1 MISMNTEKNGNL
13 TNASLTDNDLTKSR
27 STNISFTIDCFIEQ
41 YELVYKDL
49 YRFALYTL
57 KNTHDAED
65 IVSDTVVDAYAS
77 FSKLRDI
84 HSFRA
89 WIFRILSNKC
99 KQKLK
104 EYAERRKKETVNE
117 LYEKPETNYNDLTE
131 NLQIRLAFSSLSEEE
146 RLILSMD
153 IFAGYT
159 SSEIGEILHINENT
173 VRSKKSRALKKL
185 REQLK
190 N

>member
-1 MISMNTEKNGNL
+1 MNTEKNVEFF
-13 TNASLTDNDLTKSR
+13 
-27 STNISFTIDCFIEQ
+27 ISQ

-57 KNTHDAED
+57 KNPHDAED
-65 IVSDTVVDAYAS
+65 IVSETVTDAYEG
-77 FSKLRDI
+77 FSKLRNLS
-84 HSFRA
+84 SFRA

-104 EYAERRKKETVNE
+104 EYIDKTAELPKTLTDSSK
-117 LYEKPETNYNDLTE
+117 DLTDD
-131 NLQIRLAFSSLSEEE
+131 LQIRTAFCALPKEE

-159 SSEIGEILHINENT
+159 SKEIGKILNMNENT

-185 REQLK
+185 KEQL
-190 N
+190 NY

>member
-1 MISMNTEKNGNL
+1 MSTEKNVE
-13 TNASLTDNDLTKSR
+13 
-27 STNISFTIDCFIEQ
+27 FFINQ

-57 KNTHDAED
+57 KNPHDAED
-65 IVSDTVVDAYAS
+65 IVSETVTDAYAS
-77 FSKLRDI
+77 YFKLRNPD
-84 HSFRA
+84 SFRT

-104 EYAERRKKETVNE
+104 EYIDKTMELSETIADKSE
-117 LYEKPETNYNDLTE
+117 DLTE
-131 NLQIRLAFSSLSEEE
+131 NLQVRTAFLELSKEE

-159 SSEIGEILHINENT
+159 SKEISNILNINENT

-185 REQLK
+185 KERL
-190 N
+190 NN

>member
-1 MISMNTEKNGNL
+1 MNNEKNVE
-13 TNASLTDNDLTKSR
+13 
-27 STNISFTIDCFIEQ
+27 FFIHQ

-57 KNTHDAED
+57 KNPHDAED
-65 IVSDTVVDAYAS
+65 VVGETVMDAYAG
-77 FSKLRDI
+77 FSNLRNLD
-84 HSFRA
+84 SFRA

-104 EYAERRKKETVNE
+104 EYIDKTVEFSDALFNSS
-117 LYEKPETNYNDLTE
+117 KDLTE
-131 NLQIRLAFSSLSEEE
+131 NLQIRTAFSSLSKEE

-159 SSEIGEILHINENT
+159 SKEIGKILDINENT

-185 REQLK
+185 KEQL
-190 N
+190 

>member
-1 MISMNTEKNGNL
+1 MSTEKNVEFF
-13 TNASLTDNDLTKSR
+13 
-27 STNISFTIDCFIEQ
+27 ISQ

-57 KNTHDAED
+57 KNPHDAED
-65 IVSDTVVDAYAS
+65 IVSETVMDAYAGY
-77 FSKLRDI
+77 SKLRKPD
-84 HSFRA
+84 SFRA

-104 EYAERRKKETVNE
+104 EYIDKTMELSETIAD
-117 LYEKPETNYNDLTE
+117 KSKDLTE
-131 NLQIRLAFSSLSEEE
+131 NLQVRTAFLELSKEE

-159 SSEIGEILHINENT
+159 SKEISNILNINENT

-185 REQLK
+185 KKQL
-190 N
+190 ND

>member
-1 MISMNTEKNGNL
+1 MSTEKNVE
-13 TNASLTDNDLTKSR
+13 
-27 STNISFTIDCFIEQ
+27 FFINQ

-57 KNTHDAED
+57 KNPHDAED
-65 IVSDTVVDAYAS
+65 IVSETVTDAYAS
-77 FSKLRDI
+77 YFKLRNPD
-84 HSFRA
+84 SFRA

-104 EYAERRKKETVNE
+104 EYIDKTMELSETIADKAE
-117 LYEKPETNYNDLTE
+117 DLTE
-131 NLQIRLAFSSLSEEE
+131 NLQVRTAFLKLSKEE

-159 SSEIGEILHINENT
+159 SKEISNILNINENT

-185 REQLK
+185 KERL
-190 N
+190 NN

>member
-1 MISMNTEKNGNL
+1 MNTEKNVE
-13 TNASLTDNDLTKSR
+13 
-27 STNISFTIDCFIEQ
+27 FFVQQ

-57 KNTHDAED
+57 KNPHDAED
-65 IVSDTVVDAYAS
+65 VVGETVMDAYAG
-77 FSKLRDI
+77 FSKLRDL

-99 KQKLK
+99 KKKLK
-104 EYAERRKKETVNE
+104 EYIDKTME
-117 LYEKPETNYNDLTE
+117 LCDTFSDDEKDLTK
-131 NLQIRLAFSSLSEEE
+131 NLQIRTAFSSLSKEE

-159 SSEIGEILHINENT
+159 SKEIGKVLDIKENT
-173 VRSKKSRALKKL
+173 VRSKKSRALGKL
-185 REQLK
+185 KELLK
-190 N
+190 DEW

>member
-1 MISMNTEKNGNL
+1 MNTEKNVEFF
-13 TNASLTDNDLTKSR
+13 
-27 STNISFTIDCFIEQ
+27 ISQ

-57 KNTHDAED
+57 KNPHDAED
-65 IVSDTVVDAYAS
+65 IVGETVTDAYAS
-77 FSKLRDI
+77 FSKLRNLS
-84 HSFRA
+84 SFRA

-104 EYAERRKKETVNE
+104 EYIDKTTE
-117 LYEKPETNYNDLTE
+117 LPETLADQSNDLTE
-131 NLQIRLAFSSLSEEE
+131 DLQIRTAFSSLPKED

-159 SSEIGEILHINENT
+159 SKEIGKILNINENT
-173 VRSKKSRALKKL
+173 IRSKKSRALKKL
-185 REQLK
+185 KEQL
-190 N
+190 NY

>member
-1 MISMNTEKNGNL
+1 MTDRNIEKNVSL
-13 TNASLTDNDLTKSR
+13 TNDNLR
-27 STNISFTIDCFIEQ
+27 NISFTIDFFIEQ
-41 YELVYKDL
+41 YNLVYKDL

-57 KNTHDAED
+57 KSAHDAED

-84 HSFRA
+84 NSFRA

-99 KQKLK
+99 KKKLK
-104 EYAERRKKETVNE
+104 EYADRRKKETADE
-117 LYEKPETNYNDLTE
+117 FYEKSETNYNDLAE

-159 SSEIGEILHINENT
+159 SGEIGEILHINENT

>member
-1 MISMNTEKNGNL
+1 MNTEKNVEFF
-13 TNASLTDNDLTKSR
+13 
-27 STNISFTIDCFIEQ
+27 ISQ
-41 YELVYKDL
+41 YEFVYKDL

-57 KNTHDAED
+57 KNPHDAED
-65 IVSDTVVDAYAS
+65 IVSETVTDAYEG
-77 FSKLRDI
+77 FSKLRNLS
-84 HSFRA
+84 SFRA

-104 EYAERRKKETVNE
+104 EYIDKTTE
-117 LYEKPETNYNDLTE
+117 LPKTLTDSSKDLTDD
-131 NLQIRLAFSSLSEEE
+131 LQIRTAFCALLKEE

-159 SSEIGEILHINENT
+159 SKEIGKILNMNENT

-185 REQLK
+185 KEQL
-190 N
+190 NY

>member
-1 MISMNTEKNGNL
+1 MSIEKNVE
-13 TNASLTDNDLTKSR
+13 
-27 STNISFTIDCFIEQ
+27 FFIRQ

-57 KNTHDAED
+57 KNPHDAED
-65 IVSDTVVDAYAS
+65 IVSETVTDAYAS
-77 FSKLRDI
+77 FSKLRKPDL
-84 HSFRA
+84 FRA

-104 EYAERRKKETVNE
+104 EYIDKTMELSET
-117 LYEKPETNYNDLTE
+117 LTDKSNDLTE
-131 NLQIRLAFSSLSEEE
+131 DLQIRAAFLELSKEE

-159 SSEIGEILHINENT
+159 SKEISKILNINENT

-185 REQLK
+185 KKQL
-190 N
+190 ND

>member
-1 MISMNTEKNGNL
+1 MNTEKNVEFF
-13 TNASLTDNDLTKSR
+13 
-27 STNISFTIDCFIEQ
+27 ISQ

-57 KNTHDAED
+57 KNPHDAED
-65 IVSDTVVDAYAS
+65 IVSETVTDAYAS
-77 FSKLRDI
+77 FSKLRNLS
-84 HSFRA
+84 SFRA

-104 EYAERRKKETVNE
+104 EYIDKTTE
-117 LYEKPETNYNDLTE
+117 LPETLADQSNDLTE
-131 NLQIRLAFSSLSEEE
+131 DLQIRTAFSSLPKED

-159 SSEIGEILHINENT
+159 SKEIGKILNINENT
-173 VRSKKSRALKKL
+173 IRSKKSRALKKL
-185 REQLK
+185 KEQL
-190 N
+190 NY

>member
-1 MISMNTEKNGNL
+1 MNTEKNVE
-13 TNASLTDNDLTKSR
+13 
-27 STNISFTIDCFIEQ
+27 FFIRQ

-57 KNTHDAED
+57 KNPHDAED
-65 IVSDTVVDAYAS
+65 IVSETVTDAYAS
-77 FSKLRDI
+77 FSKLRNLS
-84 HSFRA
+84 SFRA

-104 EYAERRKKETVNE
+104 EYIDKTTE
-117 LYEKPETNYNDLTE
+117 LPETLADQSNDLTE
-131 NLQIRLAFSSLSEEE
+131 DLQIRTAFSSLPKED

-159 SSEIGEILHINENT
+159 SKEIGKILNINENT
-173 VRSKKSRALKKL
+173 IRSKKSRALKKL
-185 REQLK
+185 KEQL
-190 N
+190 NY

>member
-1 MISMNTEKNGNL
+1 MSTEK
-13 TNASLTDNDLTKSR
+13 S
-27 STNISFTIDCFIEQ
+27 IEFFICQ

-57 KNTHDAED
+57 KNPHDAED
-65 IVSDTVVDAYAS
+65 IVSETVMDAYAG
-77 FSKLRDI
+77 FSKLRNPS
-84 HSFRA
+84 SFRA

-104 EYAERRKKETVNE
+104 EYIDKTSE
-117 LYEKPETNYNDLTE
+117 LPETLADKSNDLTE
-131 NLQIRLAFSSLSEEE
+131 DLQIRTAFSSLPKEE

-159 SSEIGEILHINENT
+159 SKEIGKILNINENT
-173 VRSKKSRALKKL
+173 IRSKKSRALKKL
-185 REQLK
+185 KEQL
-190 N
+190 NY